1 MWEALTM
8 NWLLYRDPIICAV
21 IAGLVLATLGVYVV
35 ARRIVFVSAA
45 LSQASALGV
54 VLGFFLVSTFAIG
67 GSLAGI
73 LPVGLALILALLI
86 VFALAWFGDTPSLG
100 RDALL
105 GIAFIVPTALT
116 LVLGPKIPAEMHSVE
131 QLLHGSAVLVRP
143 GDLYAVAIAGALVML
158 AQFVAF
164 RGFIFASLD
173 PRVAQTQGV
182 PVRVLDTI
190 LFASIAI
197 MTGLVTR
204 ALGAMPTFALTVLPA
219 IAVLGLRVGLRN
231 VFILAAL
238 IGAASGGG
246 GFLVAYLMDWSVGA
260 SQTLVAMGFLLLV
273 RGVTALWRFLSTR
286 DVA

>member
-1 MWEALTM
+1 MWDALTM

-54 VLGFFLVSTFAIG
+54 VLGFFLVSVFALSG
-67 GSLAGI
+67 TLAGI
-73 LPVGLALILALLI
+73 LPVGLALILALLV
-86 VFALAWFGDTPSLG
+86 VFALTLVGDAPSLG

-116 LVLGPKIPAEMHSVE
+116 LVLGPKIPSEMHSVE
-131 QLLHGSAVLVRP
+131 ELLHGSAVLVET
-143 GDLYAVAIAGALVML
+143 GDLYAVAIAGAVVLI
-158 AQFVAF
+158 AQLLAF

-173 PRVAQTQGV
+173 PLVAQTQGV
-182 PVRVLDTI
+182 AVRALDLV

-231 VFILAAL
+231 VFLLAAL

-246 GFLVAYLMDWSVGA
+246 GFLVAYMMDWSVGA
-260 SQTLVAMGFLLLV
+260 SQTLVAMGFLLAV
-273 RGVTALWRFLSTR
+273 RGASAVWR
-286 DVA
+286 VAN

>member
-1 MWEALTM
+1 MWDALTM

-21 IAGLVLATLGVYVV
+21 IVGLVLATLGVYVV

-54 VLGFFLVSTFAIG
+54 VLGFFLVSVFALSG
-67 GSLAGI
+67 TLAGI
-73 LPVGLALILALLI
+73 LPVGLALILALLV
-86 VFALAWFGDTPSLG
+86 VFALTLVGDAPSLG

-116 LVLGPKIPAEMHSVE
+116 LVLGPQIPSEMHSVE
-131 QLLHGSAVLVRP
+131 ELLHGSAVLVET
-143 GDLYAVAIAGALVML
+143 GDLYAVAIAGAIVLI
-158 AQFVAF
+158 AQLVAF

-173 PRVAQTQGV
+173 PLVAQTQGV
-182 PVRVLDTI
+182 AVRVLDLV

-246 GFLVAYLMDWSVGA
+246 GFLVAYMMDWSVGA
-260 SQTLVAMGFLLLV
+260 SQTLVAMGFLLGV
-273 RGVTALWRFLSTR
+273 RGVSVVWRLAT
-286 DVA
+286 

>member
-1 MWEALTM
+1 MWDALTM

-54 VLGFFLVSTFAIG
+54 VLGFFLVSVFALSG
-67 GSLAGI
+67 PLAGI
-73 LPVGLALILALLI
+73 LPVSLALILALLV
-86 VFALAWFGDTPSLG
+86 VFALTLVGDAPSLG

-116 LVLGPKIPAEMHSVE
+116 LVLGPKIPSEMHSVE
-131 QLLHGSAVLVRP
+131 ELLHGSAVLVET
-143 GDLYAVAIAGALVML
+143 GDLYAVAIAGAVVLI
-158 AQFVAF
+158 AQLLAF

-173 PRVAQTQGV
+173 PLVAQTQGV
-182 PVRVLDTI
+182 AVRALDLV

-231 VFILAAL
+231 VFLLAAL

-246 GFLVAYLMDWSVGA
+246 GFLVAYMMDWSVGA
-260 SQTLVAMGFLLLV
+260 SQTLVAMGFLLAV
-273 RGVTALWRFLSTR
+273 RGASAAWR
-286 DVA
+286 VAN